1 MMKSTLPQPD
11 PSAAPAKFQ
20 PSQASTRNLLL
31 FGGVMLVGI
40 LFLAWIGRPPQVVT
54 IGQPLPQID
63 LQPLLDNTTSL
74 SNTELAGK
82 LAVLH
87 FWGTWCPPCKEEFPE
102 FVKLAGQFAGNDQII
117 IASVSCSGGAEYDL
131 EELKRDTA
139 AFMSEFELPIPTYA
153 DPAALTRERIAW
165 ILPRGSLGYPTTLLI
180 DRDGKIIELIE
191 GYYPGDM
198 EKLAKQLESQL

>member
-1 MMKSTLPQPD
+1 MNSTVPSTDLP
-11 PSAAPAKFQ
+11 ATPAKFQ

-31 FGGVMLVGI
+31 FGGAMLVGI
-40 LFLAWIGRPPQVVT
+40 LFLAWIGRPPRVVT

-63 LQPLLDNTTSL
+63 LQPLLDNTPPL
-74 SNTELAGK
+74 SNSQLAGK

-102 FVKLAGQFAGNDQII
+102 FVRLVERFAGNDQVI

-131 EELKRDTA
+131 EGLKRETE
-139 AFMSEFELPIPTYA
+139 AFMAALEPPIPTYA

-165 ILPRGSLGYPTTLLI
+165 ILPRGSLGYPTTLLV

-191 GYYPGDM
+191 GFYPGDM
-198 EKLAKQLESQL
+198 EKLAKQLESLL